1 MLVTMGTN
9 AMGRRPGGR
18 GAGMVGLLAMTAMA
32 TLFAAN
38 PALAQGQKP
47 PGRQQVAQA
56 AQVRAFDIP
65 VQPLGS
71 ALTAFGQQSGLQVT
85 FDAVVASGVR
95 SAPVAGTLAPED
107 ALRRLLSGTGVTY
120 SFIDARTVTVQKVP
134 AASGGATTLS
144 PVTVEADRLRE
155 TAWGPAPGYVATRSA
170 AGTKTDTP
178 LIETPAQIS
187 VVTRD
192 EMDAIGAQ
200 SLQQSLR
207 YTAGI
212 TPETRSTLGG
222 YDMLYGRGFFLDKY
236 LDGMKLS
243 NNNGF
248 ASPQTELYGLERVEF
263 IHGPASVLYGQAS
276 PGGIVNQI
284 SKRPTAT
291 PFGEVSLMGGSYS
304 RIQGAFDIGGP
315 LDKEGK
321 YLYRL
326 TGLAKQSDTQVN
338 YTREKRLF
346 IAPSFTW
353 RPTNDTSLTFLTH
366 YKDDPDLGLYNFV
379 PAQGSV
385 LGNPNGKISTSF
397 YAGDPSFNDLSRKQY
412 SLGYAFEHRFDDMWT
427 VRQNLRYLHTDGTFK
442 QVLPLSL
449 AANGRTLNRYVQ
461 VDLETVGA
469 FTIDNQVQAKFDTG
483 PLRHTVLA
491 GLDYQNTADKDRIGQ
506 ALGPSIDI
514 FNPVYNQTIV
524 APGIN
529 TTNMYQTL
537 NQTGVYLQDQ
547 IKFDRVSLL
556 FAGREDW
563 VDNKTRNRLNNT
575 TTTLSDSAFTGRVG
589 ALYLFDFGLAP
600 YVAYT
605 SSFQPT
611 SGAAYGGA
619 AFKPT
624 KGKQIEGGVKYQPTG
639 FNSFV
644 TATAFNMTQQDVL
657 TPDPAHTGF
666 SVQTGEIRSR
676 GIELEGQASLTDGL
690 NLTASYSYLDSE
702 VTKSNTTN
710 LGKTPLYTPS
720 NMASAWLDYTIPSGP
735 ARGLGIGGGARYV
748 GATWGNSTNTLRI
761 PGFTL
766 FDASIHYDLGGL
778 NNALQGTKLT
788 VNASNL
794 FDKTY
799 VSECTNTVNCL
810 YGYRRTIYATVS
822 YRW

>member
-1 MLVTMGTN
+1 M
-9 AMGRRPGGR
+9 ARISGGR
-18 GAGMVGLLAMTAMA
+18 PARVIGVLAMTTM
-32 TLFAAN
+32 LAAW
-38 PALAQGQKP
+38 PAWAQGA
-47 PGRQQVAQA
+47 GQQMAQA
-56 AQVRAFDIP
+56 AQARAFDIP
-65 VQPLGS
+65 AQPLGS

-85 FDAVVASGVR
+85 FDAAIASGLR
-95 SAPVAGTLAPED
+95 SAPVAGSLAPEE

-120 SFIDARTVTVQKVP
+120 SFIDARTVTFARAP
-134 AASGGATTLS
+134 SGGAGTTTLG
-144 PVTVEADRLRE
+144 PVTVEADRVSE
-155 TAWGPAPGYVATRSA
+155 TAWGPIPGYVATRSA
-170 AGTKTDTP
+170 TGTKTDTP

-187 VVTRD
+187 VVGRD

-207 YTAGI
+207 YAAGI

-236 LDGMKLS
+236 LDGMKLA

-276 PGGIVNQI
+276 PGGLVNQI

-291 PFGEVSLMGGSYS
+291 SFGEVSLMGGSYS
-304 RIQGAFDIGGP
+304 RFQGAFDIGGP
-315 LDKEGK
+315 LDREGK
-321 YLYRL
+321 FLYRL
-326 TGLAKQSDTQVN
+326 TGLARQSDTQVD
-338 YTREKRLF
+338 YAREKRLF
-346 IAPSFTW
+346 IAPSLTW
-353 RPTNDTSLTFLTH
+353 RPTADTSLTILTH

-385 LGNPNGKISTSF
+385 LGNPNGKIPTSF
-397 YAGDPSFNDLSRKQY
+397 YAGDPGFNDLSRKQY
-412 SLGYAFEHRFDDMWT
+412 SLGYAFEHRFNDTWT

-461 VDLETVGA
+461 VDYETVGT
-469 FTIDNQVQAKFDTG
+469 FTVDNQVQAKFETG

-491 GLDYQNTADKDRIGQ
+491 GLDYQNVADKDRIGQ
-506 ALGPSIDI
+506 AVGPSIDI
-514 FNPVYNQTIV
+514 FNPVYNQNIV

-547 IKFDRVSLL
+547 MKIDRFSFLV
-556 FAGREDW
+556 AGRNDW

-575 TTTLSDSAFTGRVG
+575 ATTLSDSAFTGRVG
-589 ALYLFDFGLAP
+589 AVYQFDFGLAP

-605 SSFQPT
+605 TSFQPT
-611 SGAAYGGA
+611 SGTAFGGG

-624 KGKQIEGGVKYQPTG
+624 TGKQVEGGVKYQPAG
-639 FNSFV
+639 INSFV
-644 TATAFNMTQQDVL
+644 TLSAFNMTQQDVL

-676 GIELEGQASLTDGL
+676 GIEIEGQASPMDGL

-702 VTKSNTTN
+702 VTRSNSTN

-720 NMASAWLDYTIPSGP
+720 NMASAWADYTIQGGP
-735 ARGLGIGGGARYV
+735 ARGLGFGAGARYV

-766 FDASIHYDLGGL
+766 FDATIHYDLGGL
-778 NNALQGTKLT
+778 NTALQGAK
-788 VNASNL
+788 VAINASNL

-810 YGYRRTIYATVS
+810 YGYRRTIYATLS

>member
-1 MLVTMGTN
+1 MAGIS
-9 AMGRRPGGR
+9 GERPARVIG
-18 GAGMVGLLAMTAMA
+18 VLAMTAMLA
-32 TLFAAN
+32 TW
-38 PALAQGQKP
+38 PVLAQGT
-47 PGRQQVAQA
+47 GQQIAQA
-56 AQVRAFDIP
+56 AQARVFDIP
-65 VQPLGS
+65 AQPLGS
-71 ALTAFGQQSGLQVT
+71 ALTAFGQQSDLQVT
-85 FDAVVASGVR
+85 FDAGVAAGVR
-95 SAPVAGTLAPED
+95 SAAVAGTLAPED

-120 SFIDARTVTVQKVP
+120 SFIDARTVTFVKVP
-134 AASGGATTLS
+134 VGGAGTTTLG
-144 PVTVEADRLRE
+144 PVTVEADRNRE
-155 TAWGPAPGYVATRSA
+155 TAWGPIPGYVATRSA
-170 AGTKTDTP
+170 TGTKTDTP

-187 VVTRD
+187 VVSRD

-236 LDGMKLS
+236 LDGMKLA

-276 PGGIVNQI
+276 PGGLVNQI
-284 SKRPTAT
+284 SKRPMAT

-304 RIQGAFDIGGP
+304 RFQGAFDIGGP
-315 LDKEGK
+315 LDAGAKF
-321 YLYRL
+321 LYRL
-326 TGLAKQSDTQVN
+326 TGLARQSDTQVD
-338 YTREKRLF
+338 YAKEKRLF

-353 RPTNDTSLTFLTH
+353 RPTADTSLTILTH

-385 LGNPNGKISTSF
+385 LGNPNGKIPTSF
-397 YAGDPSFNDLSRKQY
+397 YAGDPGFNDLGRKQY
-412 SLGYAFEHRFDDMWT
+412 SLGYAFEHRFNDMWT

-461 VDLETVGA
+461 VDYETVGT
-469 FTIDNQVQAKFDTG
+469 FTVDNQVQAKFDTG

-491 GLDYQNTADKDRIGQ
+491 GLDYQNVADKDRIGQ
-506 ALGPSIDI
+506 AVGPSIDI
-514 FNPVYNQTIV
+514 FNPVYNQNIV

-547 IKFDRVSLL
+547 MKIDRFSFLV
-556 FAGREDW
+556 AGRNDW

-575 TTTLSDSAFTGRVG
+575 ATTLSDSAFTGRVG
-589 ALYLFDFGLAP
+589 AVYQFDFGLAP

-605 SSFQPT
+605 TSFQPT
-611 SGAAYGGA
+611 SGTAFGGG

-624 KGKQIEGGVKYQPTG
+624 TGKQVEGGVKYQPAG
-639 FNSFV
+639 INSFV
-644 TATAFNMTQQDVL
+644 TLSAFNMTQQDVL
-657 TPDPAHTGF
+657 TPDPSHTGF

-676 GIELEGQASLTDGL
+676 GIEIEGQASPIDGL

-702 VTKSNTTN
+702 VTRSNSTN

-720 NMASAWLDYTIPSGP
+720 NMASAWADYTIQGGP
-735 ARGLGIGGGARYV
+735 AQGLGFGAGARYV

-766 FDASIHYDLGGL
+766 FDATIHYDLGGL
-778 NNALQGTKLT
+778 NTALQGTKLAI
-788 VNASNL
+788 NASNL

-810 YGYRRTIYATVS
+810 YGYRRTIYATLS